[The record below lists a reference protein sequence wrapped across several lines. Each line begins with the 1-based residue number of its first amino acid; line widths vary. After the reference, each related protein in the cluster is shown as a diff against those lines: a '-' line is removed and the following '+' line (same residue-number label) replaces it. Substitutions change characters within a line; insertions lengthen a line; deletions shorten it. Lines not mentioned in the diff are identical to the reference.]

1 MSSKVVLIPQGYY
14 KPRVGDLTMLVRDFR
29 APHPEILM
37 WGLINYISGMYLS
50 CIEAADSMSTF
61 QNQCCI
67 FLLLLVLFNW

>member
-37 WGLINYISGMYLS
+37 WGVDKLHFWHVSKLH
-50 CIEAADSMSTF
+50 
-61 QNQCCI
+61 
-67 FLLLLVLFNW
+67 